1 VSRDEPSPPL
11 PPATEP
17 SEPPRGR
24 RRSTLPPRRR
34 ARAQAAQESPLAGL
48 VTLFRDLA
56 REHPDPVSLLL
67 AAAESISRDDGA
79 SLERCCQQLRTFGWR
94 LEQMVPNA
102 GHAGNGQQ
110 HCNHPSGLA
119 D

>member
-1 VSRDEPSPPL
+1 
-11 PPATEP
+11 
-17 SEPPRGR
+17 
-24 RRSTLPPRRR
+24 LPPRRR

-67 AAAESISRDDGA
+67 AAAESISRHDGD
-79 SLERCCQQLRTFGWR
+79 SLERCCQQLGMFGWR
-94 LEQMVPNA
+94 LEQIVPKA
-102 GHAGNGQQ
+102 GRADEGVWR
-110 HCNHPSGLA
+110 CNHASGLA